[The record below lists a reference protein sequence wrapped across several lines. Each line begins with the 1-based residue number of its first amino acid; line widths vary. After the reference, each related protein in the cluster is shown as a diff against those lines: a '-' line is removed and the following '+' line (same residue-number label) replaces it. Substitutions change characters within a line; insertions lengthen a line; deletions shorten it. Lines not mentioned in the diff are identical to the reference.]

1 MAPLGIILIIIGAV
15 LRFGL
20 TTAVEGA
27 RLDVIGLILM
37 IAGVVALMAGVLT
50 SERFSRTK
58 TRERT
63 EEGPNGSERVT
74 ETKRGL

>member
-15 LRFGL
+15 MKFGL

-37 IAGVVALMAGVLT
+37 AAGVVALVAAVLT

-58 TRERT
+58 TLQRT
-63 EEGPNGSERVT
+63 EVGPNGEERVT